1 MNEELKPLSLYKEVT
16 VESYSGYFERPGFED
31 KLKISKNWVS
41 YKKDYHFDL
50 FELDKVHVKQKWDF
64 KTSNSAFEDKFETLC
79 ELISEYQEEH
89 NLEVLD
95 AGGFA
100 ITLKFANKEKKE
112 INLPLDV
119 NSYHDDYA
127 LRKIANAIL
136 DMIPK
141 GESYPACLSHQTA
154 LDIGEE
160 VIEEALN
167 WLKKHNDVE
176 YSYPGEGKEGTASF
190 AYPIYPRELMVLFE
204 SLEPCFNYHEKAE
217 RITELTNTK
226 LLEFDDLRALL
237 TYLFRGEKFCD
248 GLIVSFIKNGKL
260 LSWIERLNEIVTDEA
275 KARRKYV
282 ED

>member
-1 MNEELKPLSLYKEVT
+1 MNEELKLLSLYKEVA
-16 VESYSGYFERPGFED
+16 VESYSGHFERPGFED
-31 KLKISKNWVS
+31 KLKISKNWIS
-41 YKKDYHFDL
+41 YKKVYHFDL
-50 FELDKVHVKQKWDF
+50 FELDEEHVNQKWDF
-64 KTSNSAFEDKFETLC
+64 KTSNSAFEDKFEALC

-89 NLEVLD
+89 NPKVLD

-176 YSYPGEGKEGTASF
+176 YSNPGEGKEGNISF
-190 AYPIYPRELMVLFE
+190 AYPIYPKELMVLFE
-204 SLEPCFNYHEKAE
+204 SLEPCFDYHEKAE
-217 RITELTNTK
+217 RILELTNTN
-226 LLEFDDLRALL
+226 LLDFEDIRALL
-237 TYLFRGEKFCD
+237 TYIFRGDKFCD

-260 LSWIERLNEIVTDEA
+260 LSWVQRLYKIAIDEA
-275 KARRKYV
+275 KERTKYI

>member
-1 MNEELKPLSLYKEVT
+1 MNEELKLLSLYKEVA
-16 VESYSGYFERPGFED
+16 VESYSGHFERPGFED
-31 KLKISKNWVS
+31 KLKISKNQIS
-41 YKKDYHFDL
+41 YKKVYHFDL
-50 FELDKVHVKQKWDF
+50 FELDEEHVNQKWDF

-89 NLEVLD
+89 NLEVND

-100 ITLKFANKEKKE
+100 ITLKFANKKKKE

-136 DMIPK
+136 HMIPK

-176 YSYPGEGKEGTASF
+176 YSNPGESKEGNVSF
-190 AYPIYPRELMVLFE
+190 SYPIYPKELMVLFE
-204 SLEPCFNYHEKAE
+204 SLEPCFDYHEKAE
-217 RITELTNTK
+217 RILELTNTN
-226 LLEFDDLRALL
+226 LLDFEDIRALL
-237 TYLFRGEKFCD
+237 TYIFRGEKFCD
-248 GLIVSFIKNGKL
+248 GLIVSLIKNGKL
-260 LSWIERLNEIVTDEA
+260 LSWVQRLYKIAIDEA
-275 KARRKYV
+275 KERTKYI